1 MGFLSKVLSVA
12 GPIVGA
18 VVGGPAGAAIG
29 SAASGLAAGLGA
41 EEANA
46 ATAASTREQMAF
58 QERMSSTAVQR
69 RVQDL
74 MAAGLNPM
82 LAYSDVAS
90 SPGGSSY
97 AAQNVGERYLS

>member
-69 RVQDL
+69 RVQILSFYNSFSFYKFIVDIPIN
-74 MAAGLNPM
+74 LNF
-82 LAYSDVAS
+82 S
-90 SPGGSSY
+90 
-97 AAQNVGERYLS
+97 NIT